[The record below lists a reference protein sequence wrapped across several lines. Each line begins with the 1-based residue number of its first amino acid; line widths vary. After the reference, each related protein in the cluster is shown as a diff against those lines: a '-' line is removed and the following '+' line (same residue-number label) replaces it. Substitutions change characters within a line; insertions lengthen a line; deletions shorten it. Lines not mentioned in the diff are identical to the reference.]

1 MSFETLYATYFNNCI
16 NLKVIITPE
25 TPCLILMVE
34 KEIDSLCSQ
43 YGLKP
48 TNLYELTLKLNFPD
62 PDLEHSFQEEENS
75 LYLPLYQELHATG
88 SLPGEGHSMTYIQL
102 VLDSEKVSSEYL
114 ADFFNNPLGLKVRKA
129 WEDRGFILRQEA
141 LEAEKQVP
149 GPHKASAPQRIA
161 LFSGKS
167 GFSGFSPVSGGE
179 IPFEEKGS
187 IDSICEGTEGFSSV
201 ISGTAVGLLPRN
213 LSFPCVDIESL
224 MHSKLYLPD
233 LQVQIEVLKVKA
245 LTKELISQ
253 LSVFECRL
261 SSYPKSVSHI
271 RKKLE
276 LIKEAVKLANDS
288 DYILELIR
296 RGESKRLEFKSTLRM
311 NLITGKPDWN
321 IEHAVLK
328 TIVAYLNTDGGILLV
343 GVSNGGEVLGIKNDG
358 FPDEDRFL
366 LHFKQLIKQHI
377 GLNYAPMIEYT
388 LVPVGGKEVLEIDCK
403 KSDEAVFLK
412 TDKNE
417 EEFYIR
423 IGPSSE
429 RLTGSKLIEYVN
441 RRYNGKSG

>member
-1 MSFETLYATYFNNCI
+1 
-16 NLKVIITPE
+16 
-25 TPCLILMVE
+25 MVE
-34 KEIDSLCSQ
+34 KEIDYLCSQ

-48 TNLYELTLKLNFPD
+48 TNLSELTLKVNFPD
-62 PDLEHSFQEEENS
+62 PDLEYGFPGGDYS
-75 LYLPLYQELHATG
+75 LYLPLYQESNA
-88 SLPGEGHSMTYIQL
+88 SISPPGERFFMAYIQL
-102 VLDSEKVSSEYL
+102 VLDPEKVNSEYL
-114 ADFFNNPLGLKVRKA
+114 ADFFNNPLGLKIRKD
-129 WEDRGFILRQEA
+129 WEARGFVLRPEA
-141 LEAEKQVP
+141 PKAEETVS
-149 GPHKASAPQRIA
+149 GSHKTSMLHDSS

-167 GFSGFSPVSGGE
+167 GFSDISSLATGDISFEGE
-179 IPFEEKGS
+179 GS
-187 IDSICEGTEGFSSV
+187 IDNLCEGTN
-201 ISGTAVGLLPRN
+201 GTASVLPGTAASLIPGI
-213 LSFPCVDIESL
+213 LSFPNLDLDSL

-233 LQVQIEVLKVKA
+233 LQVQLEILKIKA

-261 SSYPKSVSHI
+261 STYPKSMTHI
-271 RKKLE
+271 RRKLE
-276 LIKEAVKLANDS
+276 LIREAVKLANDS

-311 NLITGKPDWN
+311 NLITGKTDWN
-321 IEHAVLK
+321 IEHSVLK

-343 GVSNGGEVLGIKNDG
+343 GVSNDGEVLGIKNDG
-358 FPDEDRFL
+358 FPNEDRFL

-388 LVPVGGKEVLEIDCK
+388 LVPVSGKEVLEIDCK

-412 TDKNE
+412 TDKND

-441 RRYNGKSG
+441 RRYNGKSD

>member
-1 MSFETLYATYFNNCI
+1 
-16 NLKVIITPE
+16 
-25 TPCLILMVE
+25 MVE
-34 KEIDSLCSQ
+34 KEIDSLCNQ

-48 TNLYELTLKLNFPD
+48 ANLSDFTLKVNLPD
-62 PDLEHSFQEEENS
+62 PYLERGFLDEENS
-75 LYLPLYQELHATG
+75 LYLPLYQELNAA
-88 SLPGEGHSMTYIQL
+88 SFSPDEGYSMAYIQL
-102 VLDSEKVSSEYL
+102 ILDPEKVNSEYL
-114 ADFFNNPLGLKVRKA
+114 ADFFNNPLGLKIRKV
-129 WEDRGFILRQEA
+129 WEARGFIPRPESR
-141 LEAEKQVP
+141 EVDP
-149 GPHKASAPQRIA
+149 TRGSGGASALQGPV
-161 LFSGKS
+161 LFSEKS
-167 GFSGFSPVSGGE
+167 GFSEVSSLEASE
-179 IPFEEKGS
+179 IPFEGK
-187 IDSICEGTEGFSSV
+187 DSMDNICEGTDGITSV
-201 ISGTAVGLLPRN
+201 LPDIAVSPLPGI
-213 LSFPCVDIESL
+213 LSFPNMDLDSL

-233 LQVQIEVLKVKA
+233 LQIQLETLKIKA

-261 SSYPKSVSHI
+261 STYPKNISHI

-276 LIKEAVKLANDS
+276 LIREAVKLANDS
-288 DYILELIR
+288 DYILELVR
-296 RGESKRLEFKSTLRM
+296 RGESKKLEFKSTLRM

-343 GVSNGGEVLGIKNDG
+343 GVSNSGEILGIENDG
-358 FPDEDRFL
+358 FSNEDRFL

-388 LVPVGGKEVLEIDCK
+388 LVPVSGKKVLEIDCK

-412 TDKNE
+412 TDKND

-441 RRYNGKSG
+441 RRYNGKSD

>member
-1 MSFETLYATYFNNCI
+1 
-16 NLKVIITPE
+16 
-25 TPCLILMVE
+25 MVE

-43 YGLKP
+43 YGLKS
-48 TNLYELTLKLNFPD
+48 TNLSHLTLKVNFPD
-62 PDLEHSFQEEENS
+62 SDLEYGFSGEENS
-75 LYLPLYQELHATG
+75 FYLPLYQELTALS
-88 SLPGEGHSMTYIQL
+88 SLPKDSYSQAYIQL
-102 VLDSEKVSSEYL
+102 ILDSGKVNSEYL
-114 ADFFNNPLGLKVRKA
+114 ADFFNNPLGLKIRKA
-129 WEDRGFILRQEA
+129 WEARGFILRTKTLESDIPVPESPVESA
-141 LEAEKQVP
+141 LESTLNSTAF
-149 GPHKASAPQRIA
+149 
-161 LFSGKS
+161 FSGKTGSSETSSLEAGETLFEGSSSIENMCEGINGSASVLS
-167 GFSGFSPVSGGE
+167 GIDTPSFSGIS
-179 IPFEEKGS
+179 S
-187 IDSICEGTEGFSSV
+187 I
-201 ISGTAVGLLPRN
+201 LPI
-213 LSFPCVDIESL
+213 VDLDSL
-224 MHSKLYLPD
+224 MHSRLYLPD
-233 LQVQIEVLKVKA
+233 LQVQLEILKIKA
-245 LTKELISQ
+245 LTKELISE

-261 SSYPKSVSHI
+261 STYPKSMTHI

-276 LIKEAVKLANDS
+276 LIREAVKLANDS

-343 GVSNGGEVLGIKNDG
+343 GVSNSGEALGIKNDG
-358 FPDEDRFL
+358 FPSEERFL

-388 LVPVGGKEVLEIDCK
+388 LVPVNGNEVLEIDCK

-412 TDKNE
+412 TDKDE

-429 RLTGSKLIEYVN
+429 RLAGSKLIEYVN
-441 RRYNGKSG
+441 RRYSGRSG